1 MKKFVI
7 GTVIIRTVFT
17 VAIALI
23 FMVSFSMV
31 NSYASQAGSG
41 KTMSG
46 MTMTKKHS
54 KTKKTKKAASKSKKA
69 LNNMGAGCL

>member
-1 MKKFVI
+1 MKKFS
-7 GTVIIRTVFT
+7 TVFIIA
-17 VAIALI
+17 VALI

-31 NSYASQAGSG
+31 NGYASQGSSG

-54 KTKKTKKAASKSKKA
+54 KTKKATSKSKKA